1 MIAATRNESIIAKA
15 MMTRIQELQF
25 VMLSLESVMQY
36 HSIRQEGRKSLTY
49 ACMYIH
55 PSESDTISAIATE
68 NAPCYIKPPA
78 AVSLGTSA
86 FPCGNAD
93 WHERWLSVVN
103 TPENQPADGAHET
116 AKRESGSDRLF
127 ETPII
132 SIQLDF

>member
-25 VMLSLESVMQY
+25 VTLSLESVMQY

-86 FPCGNAD
+86 FPCGKTSFLSLTATEMQTGTRGGLLPNNTSEGQPTAD
-93 WHERWLSVVN
+93 
-103 TPENQPADGAHET
+103 ENQRSDGARSEVV
-116 AKRESGSDRLF
+116 D
-127 ETPII
+127 
-132 SIQLDF
+132 